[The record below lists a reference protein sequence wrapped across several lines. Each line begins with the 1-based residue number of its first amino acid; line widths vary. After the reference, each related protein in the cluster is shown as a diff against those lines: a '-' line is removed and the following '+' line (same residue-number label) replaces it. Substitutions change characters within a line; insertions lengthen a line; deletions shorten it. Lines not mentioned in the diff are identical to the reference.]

1 MGTMRAYS
9 GRVAT
14 ARVHMAPIRVETAL
28 GKRFGKSNTSA
39 QVVWDL
45 NGTAEAAAR
54 HRTAML
60 HEVRSDTPRPPSL
73 EVGQRAR
80 HRVDPDVL

>member
-1 MGTMRAYS
+1 
-9 GRVAT
+9 
-14 ARVHMAPIRVETAL
+14 MAPIRVETAL

-45 NGTAEAAAR
+45 NGTAEDSAM

-60 HEVRSDTPRPPSL
+60 HEVRSDTPRHS
-73 EVGQRAR
+73 E
-80 HRVDPDVL
+80 

>member
-1 MGTMRAYS
+1 
-9 GRVAT
+9 
-14 ARVHMAPIRVETAL
+14 MAPIRVETAL

-45 NGTAEAAAR
+45 NGTAEDSAM

-60 HEVRSDTPRPPSL
+60 HEVRSDTPRARAHPEMSDIVDVCRSDDCL
-73 EVGQRAR
+73 ELT
-80 HRVDPDVL
+80 VLGWALFGM